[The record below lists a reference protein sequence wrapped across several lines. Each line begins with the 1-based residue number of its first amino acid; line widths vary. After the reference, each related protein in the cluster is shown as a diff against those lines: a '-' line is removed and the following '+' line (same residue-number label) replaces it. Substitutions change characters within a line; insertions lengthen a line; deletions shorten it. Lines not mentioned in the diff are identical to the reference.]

1 MLYDSR
7 TERSARIRHTPQ
19 LKQELTVF
27 VSHGPTAC
35 SPWVELES
43 EGGSPDKLVW

>member
-7 TERSARIRHTPQ
+7 TERPTCIRHTPQ
-19 LKQELTVF
+19 LKQELTVV

-43 EGGSPDKLVW
+43 GNGSPGKLVR